1 MSYFLL
7 YGAPILNPSNITY
20 KMNTDASDVI
30 ISKTLYKY
38 LNSMKRQIDEVH
50 IKWDNVKKYTNPYEY
65 IHTPVPGTKN
75 GICKYIPLSRS
86 YFKMIEMCNQ
96 MDILEDYN
104 NGPITT
110 FSLCEGPG
118 GFIEALSYLRN
129 NINDKY
135 YGMTLLSTDNNVPG
149 WKKSDAFLQEH
160 TNIIIEKGASN
171 TGDIFDVDN
180 FKYCY
185 DKYKNSI
192 NIITGDGGFDFSV
205 DFNKQEQISG
215 KLILMQ
221 VIYALVMQKYQ
232 GHFILN
238 VFDIFTH
245 ITIDIL
251 FLLSSLYEKVWII
264 KPNTSRYANSERY
277 IICKNFKI
285 ADSSIYYNK
294 CLELFVEYDTNRDMF
309 LHNILNIKPS
319 YLFINRLED
328 CNAILGQQQLETLSN
343 TINMID
349 NKNKEKMETIKKNN
363 IQKCINWCIKNRMPY
378 IRSISSTNTFI
389 DNE

>member
-1 MSYFLL
+1 
-7 YGAPILNPSNITY
+7 
-20 KMNTDASDVI
+20 
-30 ISKTLYKY
+30 
-38 LNSMKRQIDEVH
+38 
-50 IKWDNVKKYTNPYEY
+50 
-65 IHTPVPGTKN
+65 
-75 GICKYIPLSRS
+75 
-86 YFKMIEMCNQ
+86 
-96 MDILEDYN
+96 MDILIVD
-104 NGPITT
+104 
-110 FSLCEGPG
+110 G
-118 GFIEALSYLRN
+118 GFDFSVDFNKQEQLAFELILSQVAFAISMQKKNGVFILKVFDIFLQPTIELIY
-129 NINDKY
+129 
-135 YGMTLLSTDNNVPG
+135 LLSCFYKQVY
-149 WKKSDAFLQEH
+149 
-160 TNIIIEKGASN
+160 IIKPNTSRRANSEKY
-171 TGDIFDVDN
+171 VVCKY

-185 DKYKNSI
+185 EKYKNSV

-215 KLILMQ
+215 KLIVMQ

-232 GHFILN
+232 GHFILK

-363 IQKCINWCIKNRMPY
+363 IQKCINWCVKNKMPY